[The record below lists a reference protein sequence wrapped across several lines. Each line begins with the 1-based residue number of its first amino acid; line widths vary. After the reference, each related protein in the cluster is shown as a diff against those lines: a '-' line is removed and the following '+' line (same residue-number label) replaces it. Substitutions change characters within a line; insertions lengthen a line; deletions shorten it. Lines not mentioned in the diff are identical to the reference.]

1 MSDKISV
8 VINTYNAEGHLRRV
22 LDSVRDFDEVVVCD
36 MESTDCTVA
45 IAKEYGCRVVT
56 FPKGEHKIC
65 EPARD
70 FAVHSARSEWVLVVD
85 ADEVVP
91 AALRCY
97 LYERIAEPGFE
108 SALAVARQN
117 LFMGRP
123 ETGSPDYQLR
133 FFQRDKCTWPAT
145 IHSRPHIDG
154 PVENIPAGRRDLY
167 LIHLDDPTI
176 ASRIDKINRYTDY
189 EVSKRAGRQYGPMK
203 LLFRPVWFFVRSYI
217 LGGGFR
223 DGRRGLLRAYM
234 KTVYQMTLL
243 SKITEQQ
250 LKDKD

>member
-1 MSDKISV
+1 MSEKISV
-8 VINTYNAEGHLRRV
+8 VINTYNAEAHLRRV

-36 MESTDCTVA
+36 MESTDGTVA

-56 FPKGEHKIC
+56 FPKG
-65 EPARD
+65 D
-70 FAVHSARSEWVLVVD
+70 FAVHSAMSEWVLVVD

-97 LYERIAEPGFE
+97 LYERIAEPGFG

-123 ETGSPDYQLR
+123 ETSSPDYQLR
-133 FFQRDKCTWPAT
+133 FFQRDKCTWPPT
-145 IHSRPHIDG
+145 IHSRPDIDG
-154 PVENIPAGRRDLY
+154 PVENIPASRRDLY

-176 ASRIDKINRYTDY
+176 ASRIDKMNRYTDY

-203 LLFRPVWFFVRSYI
+203 LLFRPVWFFVRSYVF
-217 LGGGFR
+217 GGGFL

-250 LKDKD
+250 LKDKN